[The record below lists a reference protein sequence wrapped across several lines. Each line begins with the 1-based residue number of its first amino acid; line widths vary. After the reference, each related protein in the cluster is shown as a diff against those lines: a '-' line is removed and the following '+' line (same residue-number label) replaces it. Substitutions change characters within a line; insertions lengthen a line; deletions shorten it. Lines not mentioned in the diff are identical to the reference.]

1 MNARTRCSCEMHG
14 DASPQKG
21 AAMTTTTDLHSD
33 CVDCCKVADEYARGR
48 GRRDTFWLA
57 IYFDCHLSTE
67 ERLRADSG

>member
-1 MNARTRCSCEMHG
+1 
-14 DASPQKG
+14 
-21 AAMTTTTDLHSD
+21 MTTTTDLHSD

-48 GRRDTFWLA
+48 NRRDTFWLA